1 MNPGDIKS
9 LVRKNSIEIKL
20 IGIGQTAKCISIAVE
35 KIFQANTNLL
45 KISGPIINIRST
57 YHLCLFRMRDF
68 HYNMNRRYCDVQKF
82 NQD

>member
-20 IGIGQTAKCISIAVE
+20 IGIGQTAKYISIAVE
-35 KIFQANTNLL
+35 NFFQANTNLL
-45 KISGPIINIRST
+45 KTSGPIINIWST
-57 YHLCLFRMRDF
+57 YHLRLFRMPDF
-68 HYNMNRRYCDVQKF
+68 HYNMNKRYCDVQKF